1 MSEKKTEK
9 SDNKKMHKIQIK
21 YEKTGEKTFA

>member
-1 MSEKKTEK
+1 MSEKRQK
-9 SDNKKMHKIQIK
+9 SRMKEKMHKIQIK